1 LTLSATATVTG
12 SASLAA
18 TIGSLSLAATI
29 AVIDS
34 ASLAAAIG
42 PITLV
47 ANDQDVIAAVVDAT
61 LGAIILTATVTAA
74 AAHSRDGVYPWWWQ
88 YKARIEAEREA
99 AKKQWLENH
108 AIEGDGVGV
117 MRAFTG
123 HGEATHS
130 QLDPDE
136 ADAAAIA
143 AAALWLL
150 VA

>member
-1 LTLSATATVTG
+1 LKVVTATAWD
-12 SASLAA
+12 LAEP
-18 TIGSLSLAATI
+18 
-29 AVIDS
+29 V
-34 ASLAAAIG
+34 
-42 PITLV
+42 P
-47 ANDQDVIAAVVDAT
+47 
-61 LGAIILTATVTAA
+61 
-74 AAHSRDGVYPWWWQ
+74 P
-88 YKARIEAEREA
+88 A
-99 AKKQWLENH
+99 AKKQWLEDH

-117 MRAFTG
+117 MRALTG

>member
-1 LTLSATATVTG
+1 MVPASAEHGVPRA
-12 SASLAA
+12 
-18 TIGSLSLAATI
+18 
-29 AVIDS
+29 DDE
-34 ASLAAAIG
+34 AIF
-42 PITLV
+42 
-47 ANDQDVIAAVVDAT
+47 AD
-61 LGAIILTATVTAA
+61 
-74 AAHSRDGVYPWWWQ
+74 
-88 YKARIEAEREA
+88 
-99 AKKQWLENH
+99 
-108 AIEGDGVGV
+108 IEGDGVGV